1 MYLTA
6 VPVFKVVEL
15 TPCDITNI
23 FPVTADVELPGYV
36 PHISMKVSA
45 VTLDPQ
51 LFENVVGVAALI
63 FALSIPQNSVNTQV
77 AVVLS
82 FQVAEA

>member
-1 MYLTA
+1 
-6 VPVFKVVEL
+6 
-15 TPCDITNI
+15 
-23 FPVTADVELPGYV
+23 
-36 PHISMKVSA
+36 MKVSA